1 MKAKTILLAVL
12 FFLISATHAYSQTIV
27 VTNPGAGMILYH
39 DATCSIAWTVSGDMD
54 HRVKVRLWRTV
65 AGVSEKVLDIIDST
79 ANDGSYDWPVPATVA
94 PGAGYFIRVRTVDDT
109 VGDDG
114 DLFSIAAPAITVGS
128 PMETGAYMVRGT
140 TPISIA
146 WTCAGITGNVR
157 IELENFDTRALF
169 LVTASRAYND
179 SPMSY
184 PVPDGVAAGTYRVKI
199 SQGSVVGYSGRI
211 GILAYVAPSLSLV
224 APNGG
229 EVLTQG
235 HFYEIEWDAHNLDGD
250 VRIELLRGGV
260 VYQVLAE
267 RHFVNTGFF
276 TWRHILSSA
285 GGVKYLLGSD
295 FKISIRTLD
304 RRFHD
309 VSEGSFTIQAP
320 PGIWLVKPAL
330 GEVWEEDSTQ
340 EIRWNAQGLEGRTG
354 KITVTFP
361 EGSPLRV
368 LEIAD
373 GISLM
378 DKHFTWRVMDHVRGR
393 YNLPVG
399 SYGGAVI
406 TLVTSPSGASH
417 YVARS
422 KEFTIRKR

>member
-1 MKAKTILLAVL
+1 MRIKTMLPAVWI
-12 FFLISATHAYSQTIV
+12 FLIGAAHAYSQTIV
-27 VTNPGAGMILYH
+27 VTNPGAGLVLYH
-39 DATCSIAWTVSGDMD
+39 NNTCSITWTASGDMD
-54 HRVKVRLWRTV
+54 HRVKLRLWRTM
-65 AGVSEKVLDIIDST
+65 GGSSEKVLDIIDST
-79 ANDGSYDWPVPATVA
+79 ANDGSYDWPVPGTVA
-94 PGAGYFIRVRTVDDT
+94 AGANYFIRVRTVDDA

-146 WTCAGITGNVR
+146 WTSAGISGNVR
-157 IELENFDTRALF
+157 IELENFDTRALI
-169 LVTASRAYND
+169 LITASRPGND

-184 PVPDGVAAGTYRVKI
+184 PVPDGVAAGTYRVKV
-199 SQGSVVGYSGRI
+199 SQGAVAGYSGRI
-211 GILAYVAPSLSLV
+211 GILAYVAPGLRLM

-229 EVLTQG
+229 ETLTQG
-235 HFYEIEWDAHNLDGD
+235 SHYTIEWDADNLDGD

-276 TWRHILSSA
+276 TWRNILSSS
-285 GGVKYLLGSD
+285 GGVKYLLGRD

-309 VSEGSFTIQAP
+309 VSEASFTIQAA
-320 PGIWLVKPAL
+320 PGIWLVKPAAAD
-330 GEVWEEDSTQ
+330 VWDEDSTQ
-340 EIRWNAQGLEGRTG
+340 EILWNAQGLEGRTG
-354 KITVTFP
+354 SIMVTFP
-361 EGSPLRV
+361 EGSPVRA
-368 LEIAD
+368 LEIAN

-378 DKHFTWRVMDHVRGR
+378 DKRFSWRVMDHVRGR

-417 YVARS
+417 YAARS